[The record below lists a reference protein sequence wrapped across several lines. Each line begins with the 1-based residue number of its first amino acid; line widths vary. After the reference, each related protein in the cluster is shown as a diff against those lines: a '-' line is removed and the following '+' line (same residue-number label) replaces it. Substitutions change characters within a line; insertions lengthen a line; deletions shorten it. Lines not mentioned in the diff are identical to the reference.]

1 MWRVPTDK
9 GIRMILGLGCDIVNV
24 ERLPSDLEHFQ
35 KRILG
40 EAEQKELSARRPT
53 DKKVLSSL
61 LAKYYA
67 GKEAFAKALGTG
79 FRDGIYLKDI
89 QILHTTLG
97 KPELHISG
105 SALDYLHRL
114 SAAPRLH
121 ITLSDDFPYAQ
132 AVVIIEGE

>member
-40 EAEQKELSARRPT
+40 EAEQKELSARTLDDARA
-53 DKKVLSSL
+53 LACL

-79 FRDGIYLKDI
+79 FRDGIFLKDI

-105 SALDYLHRL
+105 SALEHLQKITAQPH
-114 SAAPRLH
+114 LH
-121 ITLSDDFPYAQ
+121 ITLSDDFPFAQ
-132 AVVIIEGE
+132 AVVIIEG